1 MTACR
6 TFNDRWCRWCVAKAP
21 LVDCSISEFCQWTQN
36 KFLCYFQ
43 QWNLL
48 TNSCDLTT
56 CDWVVSSASSSWKGL
71 VSVVLN
77 QKAMRIKDEVKVQVG
92 NRTKV
97 SLMWRSPC
105 FLKLS
110 WVGRWRRQSGE
121 TAFSGGCG
129 APWTLCTAC
138 TRSTR
143 CPGYGYK
150 PEDNKREKKNPHHN
164 HWIKCS
170 VQIFTNKKG
179 IKSIMK
185 LKNWTFSAGT
195 F

>member
-1 MTACR
+1 MVSVVCR
-6 TFNDRWCRWCVAKAP
+6 QSSAGRLQYFRVLPVNSKQIFVLFSTMKPETN
-21 LVDCSISEFCQWTQN
+21 SE
-36 KFLCYFQ
+36 
-43 QWNLL
+43 